1 MYQNIYVRTNTQ
13 EAWVWD
19 DKKGLLHFN
28 YTPYAYRKDSNG
40 KHRSIH
46 GDKLTKVTD
55 FVKNDPALLE
65 SDVPETTRI
74 LVDMYHDND
83 MMSVGHKIFTVDI
96 EVEMITG
103 TPDPQLGNNEITSI
117 AFHDSTVNEYTI
129 LVLDK
134 KSRVKTEKKGDRN
147 IISCQ
152 TEKILLL
159 KFLDLL
165 EEIQPTIMTGWNITN
180 FDVPYLY
187 NRIKTVLGKK
197 TASRLSPIG
206 HIFYSP
212 YRNSY
217 AIAGISVLDYMTM
230 YKKFSYKELPS
241 YSLNYVCNMELN
253 RGKIEY
259 EGSLDHLMETDIDTF
274 IEYNITDCE
283 LILALDEKLQFID
296 LVRGIC
302 HVGHVPYED
311 YVYSSKYL
319 EGALLTHLKRIDVVA
334 PNKPADRREK
344 MRELQESG
352 EDGFIGAYVKD
363 PIPGRYEWIY
373 DLDLTS
379 LYPSII
385 MTVNI
390 SPETKVAK
398 IMNWDA
404 DEFVRNT
411 ERDYIVGGDTV
422 SSETL
427 RKFLDKYKYA
437 VASNGV
443 MYRTD
448 IVGLI
453 PAILNDWFDKR
464 VEYKEEMKKNGKAGN
479 KEMYEFYKKRQLV
492 QKILLNS
499 LYGVLGLPAF
509 RFYDIDNAEAVTLTG
524 QTVIKKTQDAINMK
538 YNKELGTGTVDY
550 VTYVD
555 TDSVFV
561 SCLPLVKNRFPDID
575 MENQELM
582 TGKIHEIATE
592 VQTYVNQFYDVFAS
606 LIFNVKQHRFEIKQE
621 MIAKTGFWQKKKRY
635 ALWIISE
642 NGVTMDELKVV
653 GLDVVR
659 SSFPKSFKEIMKSVL
674 IGILKGTP
682 QDQVDELILG
692 FKKNLSG
699 ILFAEV
705 AKTSSIKDINKYQTP
720 VADSVLGKFISGTP
734 SHVKAAINYNKLLKL
749 FKSAGKHPPIKSGD
763 KVKIVY
769 LKDNTYGIGELAFRG
784 EGDPQEILDFIR
796 ENFDSQSLFDSELDG
811 KLRAFYESMRWD
823 FPSLYAKTA
832 GKFFS
837 L

>member
-1 MYQNIYVRTNTQ
+1 
-13 EAWVWD
+13 
-19 DKKGLLHFN
+19 
-28 YTPYAYRKDSNG
+28 
-40 KHRSIH
+40 
-46 GDKLTKVTD
+46 
-55 FVKNDPALLE
+55 
-65 SDVPETTRI
+65 
-74 LVDMYHDND
+74 
-83 MMSVGHKIFTVDI
+83 
-96 EVEMITG
+96 
-103 TPDPQLGNNEITSI
+103 
-117 AFHDSTVNEYTI
+117 
-129 LVLDK
+129 
-134 KSRVKTEKKGDRN
+134 
-147 IISCQ
+147 
-152 TEKILLL
+152 
-159 KFLDLL
+159 
-165 EEIQPTIMTGWNITN
+165 
-180 FDVPYLY
+180 
-187 NRIKTVLGKK
+187 
-197 TASRLSPIG
+197 
-206 HIFYSP
+206 
-212 YRNSY
+212 
-217 AIAGISVLDYMTM
+217 
-230 YKKFSYKELPS
+230 
-241 YSLNYVCNMELN
+241 
-253 RGKIEY
+253 
-259 EGSLDHLMETDIDTF
+259 
-274 IEYNITDCE
+274 
-283 LILALDEKLQFID
+283 LALDEKLQFID

-344 MRELQESG
+344 MKELQDSG

-404 DEFVRNT
+404 DEFVRNK

-427 RKFLDKYKYA
+427 RKFLDKYKYS

-538 YNKELGTGTVDY
+538 YNKELGTGDVDY

-592 VQTYVNQFYDVFAS
+592 VQTYVNQFYDVFAN
-606 LIFNVKQHRFEIKQE
+606 LIFNVQKHRFEIKQE
-621 MIAKTGFWQKKKRY
+621 MIAKTGFWQKKKILNKNQSLYKRGF
-635 ALWIISE
+635 LRE
-642 NGVTMDELKVV
+642 
-653 GLDVVR
+653 
-659 SSFPKSFKEIMKSVL
+659 SSFF
-674 IGILKGTP
+674 
-682 QDQVDELILG
+682 
-692 FKKNLSG
+692 
-699 ILFAEV
+699 
-705 AKTSSIKDINKYQTP
+705 
-720 VADSVLGKFISGTP
+720 
-734 SHVKAAINYNKLLKL
+734 
-749 FKSAGKHPPIKSGD
+749 
-763 KVKIVY
+763 
-769 LKDNTYGIGELAFRG
+769 YGA
-784 EGDPQEILDFIR
+784 
-796 ENFDSQSLFDSELDG
+796 S
-811 KLRAFYESMRWD
+811 
-823 FPSLYAKTA
+823 
-832 GKFFS
+832 
-837 L
+837 